1 MVCYQLVDE
10 RDNESYKGNNPK
22 GLCSIRNIMSHLL
35 PLMNMFTCVYQLSII
50 TGSDVEKVP
59 KGSLKLSTQ
68 LSISDLLTS

>member
-10 RDNESYKGNNPK
+10 RDNESYKGNNPT

-35 PLMNMFTCVYQLSII
+35 PHFTCVYQLSII
-50 TGSDVEKVP
+50 TGSKVEKVP